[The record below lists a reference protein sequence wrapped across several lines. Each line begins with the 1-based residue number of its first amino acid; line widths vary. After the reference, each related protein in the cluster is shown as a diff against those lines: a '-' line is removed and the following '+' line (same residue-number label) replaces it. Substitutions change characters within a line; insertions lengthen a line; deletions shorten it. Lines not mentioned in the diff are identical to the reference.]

1 MPPYATVCAG
11 CRLPAPA
18 VRARLLLDGAFGTD
32 RAPNPAASPP
42 SIREDFEK
50 DPRPRA
56 CLSYRVSAPSE
67 DIHNFCRHTATQRR
81 TLIPA
86 PRPPFWRIQRS
97 HLVRDKVIP
106 NPEEDLVASAHH
118 RLPKALRPRHA
129 SEKMNPGPV
138 ADTEKVHPIRTPPP
152 TPLYLPKKP
161 PLLQTAIVP
170 AASVVDFAIVL
181 HNRAPRPPR
190 TRVPRPLPLRGI
202 MNGVEDGA
210 MGE

>member
-1 MPPYATVCAG
+1 MRGMPVTCPPFGLGLLSSPPPPSLDGGYPMPPYATVCAG
-11 CRLPAPA
+11 CRLPAPV

-138 ADTEKVHPIRTPPP
+138 ADTEKVHPIQTPPP
-152 TPLYLPKKP
+152 TPHVP
-161 PLLQTAIVP
+161 PEGTS
-170 AASVVDFAIVL
+170 ASQDRHSASRQRSGF
-181 HNRAPRPPR
+181 RDRPP
-190 TRVPRPLPLRGI
+190 
-202 MNGVEDGA
+202 
-210 MGE
+210 